1 VACSADS
8 AIGRFEQSVAQTSG
22 DFAAAVACAIN
33 GLFPIRGIGFSV
45 CLMKE
50 DQSALMI
57 LMVTDQSVIG
67 GKGSLV
73 EVQLFYPLTDA
84 TPENLQ
90 AEYDLASLGEVERVR
105 GHYGD
110 PLKWMVE
117 YKGKV
122 SAKRGDQIKPKA

>member
-1 VACSADS
+1 
-8 AIGRFEQSVAQTSG
+8 
-22 DFAAAVACAIN
+22 
-33 GLFPIRGIGFSV
+33 
-45 CLMKE
+45 MKE

-105 GHYGD
+105 GYYGD